1 VRTTREHGN
10 VCINGQR
17 SPRTHTRDVIPLRF
31 QSKRRHLLSSKACPV
46 GPVLVDCHHSDDAAR
61 AAIAGHGQRD
71 GILHKG
77 LALLLGHAL
86 LVVGVAVA
94 VNVRAAAAANGKRL
108 LDQGAPDGNAE
119 YLETKKRDKGKPGR
133 TYKAS
138 TQCFQEK
145 ETATAK
151 VSPSPQQPLKDSLYG
166 GAQSCNGQAERK
178 PSQPNETCNWPGR
191 PIPSHKAHANPCTP
205 DVPAHLW
212 PNPSPR
218 KSCPP
223 STVSCSSSTVPGT
236 DGQPS

>member
-1 VRTTREHGN
+1 MRTTREHGN

-61 AAIAGHGQRD
+61 AAIAGHGQRE

-119 YLETKKRDKGKPGR
+119 YLETKKRGFNTTYYIDAFHNLPEYLYDDYNPTDQDRQILLKRLKEKDKNF
-133 TYKAS
+133 YK
-138 TQCFQEK
+138 
-145 ETATAK
+145 
-151 VSPSPQQPLKDSLYG
+151 
-166 GAQSCNGQAERK
+166 N
-178 PSQPNETCNWPGR
+178 
-191 PIPSHKAHANPCTP
+191 HK
-205 DVPAHLW
+205 
-212 PNPSPR
+212 
-218 KSCPP
+218 
-223 STVSCSSSTVPGT
+223 
-236 DGQPS
+236 